1 VLTGGSYEGIDYA
14 FDNDPAIFAVGNTVL
29 VSGAGAAN
37 FTAIP
42 GQATNTGVIIATSAT
57 LVTVLAGAADAAANA
72 AALGPAVSGC
82 VTIALT
88 YDVCTVYLNKIL
100 AAGDVFTVAGP
111 TADAN
116 SNAIASTSATVP
128 AVAAT
133 TIPTATMT
141 CFSTSADEVY
151 IDFSEPVNGLT
162 LAALTGDT
170 ALGMDM
176 IPGTNS
182 FLITLDGTPAAGTVL
197 TFDMSTVT
205 SQRGIAGGAAAY
217 DAKATC
223 TNNTTKP
230 TIVSASYTT
239 TYTTHAAVTLAGSAS
254 TIVATMNKTGL
265 APGVLGNQYGI
276 TIVDTASA
284 TGAVSVDYN
293 AATKIFQ
300 LGYDI
305 GGALAPNATAVAGA
319 LNNDATFS
327 QYATAVVTVSNGAAW
342 DDAATANAFAAG
354 DTKID
359 VTSVFN
365 QPIRPILTEL
375 DDGGTI
381 VLSGT
386 LGNTNAAA
394 SDTIVFS
401 AANSKK
407 AYADN
412 TIKLRFALT
421 TSEYV
426 NVPTAA
432 SYIEFGLSDVTAWNS
447 TTNNTV
453 KQKATL
459 TAG

>member
-1 VLTGGSYEGIDYA
+1 
-14 FDNDPAIFAVGNTVL
+14 
-29 VSGAGAAN
+29 
-37 FTAIP
+37 
-42 GQATNTGVIIATSAT
+42 
-57 LVTVLAGAADAAANA
+57 
-72 AALGPAVSGC
+72 

-151 IDFSEPVNGLT
+151 IDFSEPVDGLT

-170 ALGMDM
+170 ATGLDL

-394 SDTIVFS
+394 SDVIVFG

-432 SYIEFGLSDVTAWNS
+432 SYIEFGLSDITAWNS
-447 TTNNTV
+447 TTNSTV